1 MKAEFVKFLKTI
13 FFQLDE
19 KKVIQEMEKIL
30 ADPGKTD
37 EQVNL
42 KKSCDRRANVIYGN
56 PRSASH

>member
-37 EQVNL
+37 EQVY
-42 KKSCDRRANVIYGN
+42 KEICDRRANVIYGN